1 VRKVLIIIAIIFFLL
16 PDRVKENIVDLFN
29 EDLEASAYAGLFVY
43 LPVNSSPSPE
53 PGPKPEPSQCN
64 CNKSTGKISYDG
76 GTSLTNCECA
86 NGTKNCGCVHTK
98 KGSEESVEKFPR
110 VVLITNIK
118 SCLPCRN
125 VERDVI
131 NRLTDE
137 SHKKSGWVVSK
148 TREANVQVLDLSD
161 ADSVKEIQDLGLT
174 FSSIPTFYFLNK
186 DGSKKSS
193 LGYMSYSQFIDF
205 AHNSK
210 KK

>member
-1 VRKVLIIIAIIFFLL
+1 MRKALIIIALIIFLL

-43 LPVNSSPSPE
+43 LPVNSNPDPSP
-53 PGPKPEPSQCN
+53 KPDPNEGCK

-76 GTSLTNCECA
+76 GTSLTDCPCK
-86 NGTKNCGCVHTK
+86 NGDGKCGCKH
-98 KGSEESVEKFPR
+98 SVGTETPQVAKYPR

-125 VERDVI
+125 FEKDVI

-137 SHKKSGWVVSK
+137 SHKKSGWVVSS

-161 ADSVKEIQDLGLT
+161 ADSAKEIKDLGLT

-186 DGSKKSS
+186 DGSKKSA
-193 LGYMSYSQFIDF
+193 LGYMSYDQFIAF
-205 AHNSK
+205 AQNSK

>member
-1 VRKVLIIIAIIFFLL
+1 MRKALIIIALIIFLL
-16 PDRVKENIVDLFN
+16 PDRVKENSVDLFN

-43 LPVNSSPSPE
+43 LPVNSNPDPS
-53 PGPKPEPSQCN
+53 PKPEPSECK

-86 NGTKNCGCVHTK
+86 NGTKNCGCIHSNK
-98 KGSEESVEKFPR
+98 DSVATEKFPR

-125 VERDVI
+125 FEKDVI

-137 SHKKSGWVVSK
+137 SHKKSGWVVSS

-161 ADSVKEIQDLGLT
+161 ADSAKEIKDLGLT

-186 DGSKKSS
+186 DGSKKSA
-193 LGYMSYSQFIDF
+193 LGYMSYDQFIAF
-205 AHNSK
+205 AQNSK